1 VVNVAQQR
9 NIRANGLDF
18 VIDVQGPADGEPLLL
33 IMGLGMQLTAWPE
46 ELVADLVQRG
56 YRVIRMDNRDI
67 GHSQHLDHLGVP
79 SLLRAGLRHALRLPV
94 KSPYSL
100 ATMAEDAVAVL
111 DALDVSSAHVCGAS
125 MGGMIAQ
132 HMAARYPRRVRS
144 LTLVMTSSGAR
155 RLPQP
160 KSAVRRA
167 LLSRSK
173 GRDLASLVAHY
184 QHFFHLI
191 GSPGYRPEP
200 AQMRERLEASLR
212 RSYHPAGTARQ
223 ILAIAADGD
232 RSALLGRIRAPVHVI
247 HGQDDPL
254 IPVAAAHDLVRKIA
268 HASVDLIDGM
278 GHDLPLPLMPRLA
291 EGIDRNARRA
301 VDGPVERTRPCA

>member
-1 VVNVAQQR
+1 MVNVAQQR

-144 LTLVMTSSGAR
+144 LTLVMTTSGAR
-155 RLPQP
+155 QLPQP
-160 KSAVRRA
+160 KPAVRRA
-167 LLSRSK
+167 LLSRPK

-254 IPVAAAHDLVRKIA
+254 VPVAAAHDLVRKIA

-291 EGIDRNARRA
+291 AGIDRNARRA
-301 VDGPVERTRPCA
+301 VG